1 MKKLIALFAVIFAA
15 STTLFAQEGGVNQTP
30 EAVVSSITVQRNTVF
45 VEVGHNGSLYSLNF
59 DRILA
64 QSGNFKLATRFGL
77 GVNSNVFSGDIDPAI
92 SLETDALWGKNNHYF
107 ETGLG
112 VLTGIGFEQTVAST
126 ISQSENGTKV
136 VKYTPE
142 KEYNTLSLLGRVGYR
157 YQNPN
162 GGLFFRASVTP
173 LATVYSKTGKTGI
186 DLAGAIG
193 LGYTLKQKTKAVPAV
208 TFE

>member
-1 MKKLIALFAVIFAA
+1 MKKLIALLAVIFAV
-15 STTLFAQEGGVNQTP
+15 STTVFAQEGGVNQTP
-30 EAVVSSITVQRNTVF
+30 EVVAPSITVQRNTVF

-64 QSGNFKLATRFGL
+64 QSGNFKLATRLGL

-92 SLETDALWGKNNHYF
+92 SLET
-107 ETGLG
+107 GLG
-112 VLTGIGFEQTVAST
+112 VLTGIGFEQTLAST
-126 ISQSENGTKV
+126 VSQSENGTKV

-142 KEYNTLSLLGRVGYR
+142 KEYNTLSMLGRVGYR

-173 LATVYSKTGKTGI
+173 LATVYSKTGKAGI
-186 DLAGAIG
+186 NLAGAVG

-208 TFE
+208 NFE